1 MLALQLTARG
11 LTRGKSYDWKGV
23 SVWPIKGMYGGVTW
37 KVESSD
43 GSVLTTNHPLEA
55 AIKFM
60 QLVQVLEG
68 SNLSQ

>member
-23 SVWPIKGMYGGVTW
+23 SVWPIKGMYGDVTW
-37 KVESSD
+37 KVESPD

-55 AIKFM
+55 AIKFI

-68 SNLSQ
+68 SDFS